1 MPKSVPSLHGGH
13 GPGTIRADKVA
24 REEARRLAR
33 AVLAFTTE
41 LETNR
46 THISDIV
53 QDMAP
58 GLMDLPGLGPVS
70 SAVVLVAYSHH
81 GRIHSEAAFAA
92 IAGVNPIP
100 ASSGNT
106 IRHRLNRQG
115 DRQLNKAL
123 HTIARTRMQFDAATK
138 EYVQRRT
145 AEGKTLREIRRC
157 LKRSIARE
165 LFRKLQTL
173 MA

>member
-1 MPKSVPSLHGGH
+1 M
-13 GPGTIRADKVA
+13 VA

-33 AVLAFTTE
+33 AVLAFTAE

-70 SAVVLVAYSHH
+70 SAVVLVAYSHP

-157 LKRSIARE
+157 LKRSIARQ